1 MDAMENNSIT
11 DDNISGEQQSQTESG
26 VRPSLSQVKKSWGF
40 RRTTIARRE
49 FMEEVGDLTHSPPLV
64 RRGRSRRTNQ
74 APQTTTDTHTT
85 HRATHTTR
93 SVLDDLEW
101 SAPSS
106 PVSEE
111 SKPASEASAVGSL
124 DPSLWQD
131 FGSAFHTAFSLL
143 GGNEALSMDMPD
155 TLAAPDILEAA
166 DTVETS
172 PAMDET
178 EVSDVME
185 SAEDMEI
192 SLPVAPNNVPCG
204 EIEDIVLISSQ
215 EEDSDEMTLIQIKD
229 QLASKGRKGD
239 MKARGG
245 KGGRG
250 KARGRARGRGKGRGK
265 GRGRGRGRGRAVAL
279 QSSIADG
286 VESDDEVVLVS
297 PAEHQ
302 VMQLHEGEK
311 ANDPHTAAVDISP
324 VHCDSPAER
333 SSTDCIIIDTDSDQI
348 TDVTIGQYDDAPE
361 EEEEEEKKDSKI
373 VGKYSSIMDA
383 EGYDGNALYCICRQK
398 HNNRFMICCDSCQD
412 WFHGDCVGIDETQGH
427 KTEKKG
433 QQYICPTCTTKKRL
447 SSDPHSQP
455 EPELSFHR
463 CLTLSPSVEEG
474 EGHRNQQ
481 VLKETVEEE
490 DEEAPVMRQEPEPEM
505 ETNNSLPLCIGPG
518 CSKQALPDS
527 GYCGTDCIL
536 QHAAVTMKAMSDPKV
551 PKSKGCGQRNAAIA
565 RPIFRGQK
573 SIRTSKRLAGKAEEE
588 GGKEKMKEDDGGQTD
603 AESALACD
611 PGLTEVQASSIPS
624 SQFYTASKKD
634 IKEVE
639 ADSEVGTPSTQSS
652 EDTAT
657 DTAPSSQLVA
667 EPAPPQRD
675 SHEKAKESV
684 NNLMSKQQSAELNP
698 SVLQIPAKC
707 TPSPA
712 EQSPSNSA
720 PRHHETGA
728 LMVTKT
734 TYVIPKK
741 QAGPQTQSSS
751 HISASAS
758 CQKPS
763 SASTLLNETR
773 NLPVPPAPSAPSS
786 RPSQPNNQVRQSIQR
801 SLTSILLKR
810 VCDCE
815 DLDMSESEVAKLV
828 ANIETEMFDIFR
840 NTDSKYMNKYRTIMF
855 NLKDPKNKGL
865 LYRVVRGEI
874 SPFRLVRMSQKDM
887 QATKAPEPSAKETE
901 VKDAPAKATGLL
913 EKPEAVKVD
922 LPSLP
927 SPAIPDRRPDRKP
940 NSTVAS
946 QEQKKSLP
954 APALK
959 TRTSQLN
966 QGRAAPDILTC
977 MLKDTTSEH
986 KAHLFDLKCKICT
999 GQILAGHD
1007 DEPARKKPRVSETRD
1022 KHETSWRQSAGG
1034 DSPLRAPPDSPD
1046 MDSPT
1051 FSLMDPT
1058 SRLVIDSPALTIVE
1072 SPASPTMDSPASP
1085 ILDSPASPVM
1095 EYPASPSQDTT
1106 TATKPKKA
1114 YAPVVIPAVSTV
1126 TFTRRDPRTAASRF
1140 SALSGST
1147 SIPSSTIH
1155 NQSTPYAPVK
1165 ETSSDSCTALASS
1178 LPSMKTLPKSILMKP
1193 SSSADPRLYDSSS
1206 RTMISESTADGETAQ
1221 FLAKQE
1227 ILWKGFL
1234 NMLTVAKFVTKGYL
1248 VSGSAENLKADL
1260 PDTIQIGGR
1269 IMPQTVWD
1277 YVAKLKTSLTKELCV
1292 IRFHPATEE
1301 EEVAYV
1307 SLFSYF
1313 SSRGRFG
1320 VVANNSRSIK
1330 DVYLVPL
1337 SAKESIPSIIQP
1349 LEGPGL
1355 EKNRPNLLLGLAIIQ
1370 KAKRPGSLTQEIEE
1384 KRPSVHMSKDPMWI
1398 PKPPV
1403 LYGSDKLEIFQPY
1416 DPETPA
1422 STSPPGSPSCPGS
1435 PSDSSFSGSVTI
1447 PSRLTSIEVPPP
1459 VSTSADV
1466 VANQSISNS
1475 ISDKSPSTAHSDK
1488 TPLQAILKTLFG
1500 TKQADCT
1507 VSCDGS
1513 STTTTVSDKKTPVFS
1528 QVSQSLVDPIVQQYG
1543 QKSKVKEI
1551 EQEENDFDRPYDPE
1565 EEYDPATGYGM
1576 VASQNLEKNK
1586 VDDPALPGS
1595 VDDDVAYDPED
1606 ESIFEDIQSNTVVT
1620 KTHVQTSDSLSCLT
1634 SLSTHVVPPG
1644 TTSIPAQSSAPATA
1658 MPNLPTGT
1666 VVVSAA
1672 TLTEQQRMLEEL
1684 NKQIEEQKRQLKE
1697 QEEALRQQR
1706 EAVGMFMAHFSV
1718 SDSLMSPT
1726 SKSLSLSQ
1734 LSSQT
1739 KTSNPTET
1747 VDKSDD
1753 NSQIVKQEDTTIIA
1767 DFKNDTDTVTE
1778 QDETQENALE
1788 SDKYSSA
1795 GEIEDSDVAYDPEDE
1810 SLFNEIQE
1818 DVFQGSSTK
1827 THDSSLS
1834 RLGHSVSHKGTS
1846 PNSRHSRKRRLSP
1859 KRRSHRERDRHRS
1872 PSRRSQLRSPSHYRR
1887 HRERDRHKRSER
1899 DRSRHRTKE
1908 QSENQT
1914 RHRKDHTSRRRS
1926 RGHRRSPSTPK
1937 KKHSVSL
1944 SPKQHTVPSPQ
1955 VLDKSKHETSI
1966 LCPVPAGQFL
1976 ESNASLST
1984 SVTIKNDP
1992 VESPNK
1998 DSTSCSHE
2006 PLHNV
2011 KLETLE
2017 SPQPHKVQKDS
2028 VSDHD
2033 DKGSGSFTQGNKLSE
2048 QETLLKDKIETTV
2061 PLRVIDPPIRDSPES
2076 PDPEPQFA
2084 KPSSIEMSES
2094 IMTEESRNPETDT
2107 SASVPFVKVE
2117 NNCLPIGGQATA
2129 SNLLWSTVGSS
2140 ISDVKNLHFRALE
2153 LPGLGVRNQ
2162 GRIEADKQMELGK
2175 SGLKHSQMLGHSQ
2188 SDTGSD
2194 IQGSRPEID
2203 PLTKCPGPVMSGTS
2217 IMDQGPELKEP
2228 GLRGSMTGLRF
2239 PEPDKRGAGMQ
2250 DISPNIWG
2258 LGTHI
2263 QNPAT
2268 VMQSSEA
2275 NIREPGIQYVNT
2287 DGSGS
2292 GPATRGSGKWSLV
2305 QNMVRGGM
2313 QDKTPEIYG
2322 PEMSP
2327 QMEDRAQDVIGRD
2340 RDGSPHT
2347 GGMRCF
2353 MRGEGVRGPSFRGSG
2368 RALEGRGSH
2377 KRGFQPQGR
2386 NADFNRVVGGPQR
2399 GRGVPIR
2406 EARPSISYGSAEPN
2420 MSCIEQ
2426 DSTVPRAHVREPQTN
2441 TRAEGDRDVG
2451 ATGSD
2456 RDKGIAVRNMQGPGQ
2471 QWRNEQMGEEYRGPM
2486 PSIKNLEW
2494 RGPEHGSVGPN
2505 IGPQM
2510 SHNKG
2515 LDPHMRD
2522 LDWSGPGSDRRD
2534 DQRGIDRRVSGPVR
2548 GRPFMQNEWGPELEN
2563 RRTDMDVLVHDGRGP
2578 GDPDFSMNNL
2588 GTGIEHTGL
2597 AMECLGTDT
2606 QGPGGSYFKGPGP
2619 ERKCPSMEGQEHDIM
2634 GPPGPDF
2641 RGPWPERRAP
2651 EIVSLGPDRRGPGGQ
2666 DLWGP
2671 GPERRGPAV
2680 EGPGSE
2686 MRGPGGFEFRGLG
2699 SVGRGPT
2706 MEGPGIDRG
2715 GPGDPDCTGPRPER
2729 SFSMESPGTE
2739 RRALAGPHF
2748 WGQGQENRGLFIEGP
2763 GPESRGLRGPVKA
2776 GLPRTGPGP
2785 DRSGPAIGPGGPDRR
2800 EPEGPD
2806 FTGQGPD
2813 KIGPIMG
2820 SVGHDWR
2827 EGQGHKRRALSMGN
2841 QEPDRGGPGGPEFWG
2856 PEHKNRGLAL
2866 KRSGPDR
2873 RGPGGSDLLGPGCE
2887 RRSPSIEGR
2896 GPNRIGP
2903 GDQNAGVLGPQRRE
2917 PLMGDSGP
2925 DCIGLGPERTGSHLE
2940 RPGRHRR
2947 GGLHFRGTGP
2957 ESRHPNME
2965 GPYPGGRGSDIR
2977 GPWREG
2983 SEMEGPGPNRR
2994 GRGGPNFRGHGAERK
3009 PPDLEEAENNC
3020 SFLGGPQF
3028 QCPEQ
3033 ERRPSDMMDSE
3044 PNMRIPHLGQVES
3057 VRTNMEGKGKGSR
3070 GPHFRGPGT
3079 LGSGPVRQEPEGPG
3093 FRKRESSERRGS
3105 HIEGSG
3111 PDWRISG
3118 CSDFRDPSIRQRGE
3132 NIKDPRHDSIFM
3144 GSEPVQGTP
3153 NIEGPGPERAGQIMR
3168 GRRSM
3173 MRNIRGRGIDKRSLN
3188 QGDRWKGTD
3197 TEDQWSGRI
3206 GPNME
3211 AVANETERAGDNW
3224 KRHINRDPCE
3234 QGSNQSGQ
3242 GSHGEW
3248 RDQESRG
3255 GGPIQER
3262 SNMQFPGPMRGPQ
3275 DDWGGPGFRNPG
3287 PGYDNPDMVSQGP
3300 SKGFAGNEWKDP
3312 HRGGTGP
3319 NRRRPGQFFRGG
3331 RDPDNGGRDHDS
3343 KGSTGSDMGKDFRGN
3358 LRGPNMKGPGAH
3370 RVGPDLISSYSNEG
3384 EFEMEGVNK
3393 IYPQGPDLRFP
3404 GPGNRNSNTERPETD
3419 GRFSDWGGLRPDV
3432 DMESHGPCRQGFE
3445 HNFRMERRGPG
3456 LRRPGPEPGIS
3467 SDIRHGSDRWD
3478 TNTEVSQCETR
3489 GPAMIDP
3496 GLDSRGSE
3504 PPMKSGMRHREPG
3517 PRGQTMTHFD
3527 KLETHHLNNPHQV
3540 TRFKGPSHPHSEP
3553 FSRPPAPNSGKKSF
3567 PGFDNQQNQQAV
3579 KPQRHRV
3586 ALLPTPTEGL
3596 LRFPNHMTN
3605 NPDVFSLKQ
3614 TQMAH
3619 ATDRNWS
3626 RSRPVNRERDSVKG
3640 QPQEQEKSPFGKL
3653 NTSLGAS
3660 TVGREEKNKDK

>member
-1 MDAMENNSIT
+1 FCRSI
-11 DDNISGEQQSQTESG
+11 GEQQSQTESG

-124 DPSLWQD
+124 DPSL
-131 FGSAFHTAFSLL
+131 
-143 GGNEALSMDMPD
+143 
-155 TLAAPDILEAA
+155 
-166 DTVETS
+166 
-172 PAMDET
+172 
-178 EVSDVME
+178 
-185 SAEDMEI
+185 
-192 SLPVAPNNVPCG
+192 C
-204 EIEDIVLISSQ
+204 
-215 EEDSDEMTLIQIKD
+215 
-229 QLASKGRKGD
+229 
-239 MKARGG
+239 
-245 KGGRG
+245 
-250 KARGRARGRGKGRGK
+250 
-265 GRGRGRGRGRAVAL
+265 
-279 QSSIADG
+279 
-286 VESDDEVVLVS
+286 
-297 PAEHQ
+297 
-302 VMQLHEGEK
+302 
-311 ANDPHTAAVDISP
+311 
-324 VHCDSPAER
+324 PAER

-481 VLKETVEEE
+481 VLKV
-490 DEEAPVMRQEPEPEM
+490 RISFLLQEPEPEM

-565 RPIFRGQK
+565 RPIFRV
-573 SIRTSKRLAGKAEEE
+573 T
-588 GGKEKMKEDDGGQTD
+588 
-603 AESALACD
+603 
-611 PGLTEVQASSIPS
+611 
-624 SQFYTASKKD
+624 KKD

-901 VKDAPAKATGLL
+901 
-913 EKPEAVKVD
+913 
-922 LPSLP
+922 
-927 SPAIPDRRPDRKP
+927 
-940 NSTVAS
+940 
-946 QEQKKSLP
+946 EQKKSLP

-1606 ESIFEDIQSNTVVT
+1606 ESIFEDIQT
-1620 KTHVQTSDSLSCLT
+1620 
-1634 SLSTHVVPPG
+1634 
-1644 TTSIPAQSSAPATA
+1644 QSSAPATA

-1718 SDSLMSPT
+1718 SDSLMSP
-1726 SKSLSLSQ
+1726 
-1734 LSSQT
+1734 
-1739 KTSNPTET
+1739 
-1747 VDKSDD
+1747 
-1753 NSQIVKQEDTTIIA
+1753 
-1767 DFKNDTDTVTE
+1767 
-1778 QDETQENALE
+1778 
-1788 SDKYSSA
+1788 
-1795 GEIEDSDVAYDPEDE
+1795 
-1810 SLFNEIQE
+1810 
-1818 DVFQGSSTK
+1818 
-1827 THDSSLS
+1827 
-1834 RLGHSVSHKGTS
+1834 
-1846 PNSRHSRKRRLSP
+1846 
-1859 KRRSHRERDRHRS
+1859 
-1872 PSRRSQLRSPSHYRR
+1872 
-1887 HRERDRHKRSER
+1887 
-1899 DRSRHRTKE
+1899 
-1908 QSENQT
+1908 
-1914 RHRKDHTSRRRS
+1914 
-1926 RGHRRSPSTPK
+1926 
-1937 KKHSVSL
+1937 
-1944 SPKQHTVPSPQ
+1944 
-1955 VLDKSKHETSI
+1955 
-1966 LCPVPAGQFL
+1966 
-1976 ESNASLST
+1976 
-1984 SVTIKNDP
+1984 
-1992 VESPNK
+1992 
-1998 DSTSCSHE
+1998 
-2006 PLHNV
+2006 
-2011 KLETLE
+2011 
-2017 SPQPHKVQKDS
+2017 
-2028 VSDHD
+2028 
-2033 DKGSGSFTQGNKLSE
+2033 
-2048 QETLLKDKIETTV
+2048 
-2061 PLRVIDPPIRDSPES
+2061 
-2076 PDPEPQFA
+2076 
-2084 KPSSIEMSES
+2084 
-2094 IMTEESRNPETDT
+2094 
-2107 SASVPFVKVE
+2107 
-2117 NNCLPIGGQATA
+2117 
-2129 SNLLWSTVGSS
+2129 
-2140 ISDVKNLHFRALE
+2140 
-2153 LPGLGVRNQ
+2153 
-2162 GRIEADKQMELGK
+2162 
-2175 SGLKHSQMLGHSQ
+2175 
-2188 SDTGSD
+2188 
-2194 IQGSRPEID
+2194 
-2203 PLTKCPGPVMSGTS
+2203 
-2217 IMDQGPELKEP
+2217 
-2228 GLRGSMTGLRF
+2228 
-2239 PEPDKRGAGMQ
+2239 
-2250 DISPNIWG
+2250 
-2258 LGTHI
+2258 
-2263 QNPAT
+2263 
-2268 VMQSSEA
+2268 
-2275 NIREPGIQYVNT
+2275 
-2287 DGSGS
+2287 
-2292 GPATRGSGKWSLV
+2292 
-2305 QNMVRGGM
+2305 
-2313 QDKTPEIYG
+2313 
-2322 PEMSP
+2322 
-2327 QMEDRAQDVIGRD
+2327 
-2340 RDGSPHT
+2340 
-2347 GGMRCF
+2347 
-2353 MRGEGVRGPSFRGSG
+2353 
-2368 RALEGRGSH
+2368 
-2377 KRGFQPQGR
+2377 
-2386 NADFNRVVGGPQR
+2386 
-2399 GRGVPIR
+2399 
-2406 EARPSISYGSAEPN
+2406 
-2420 MSCIEQ
+2420 
-2426 DSTVPRAHVREPQTN
+2426 
-2441 TRAEGDRDVG
+2441 
-2451 ATGSD
+2451 
-2456 RDKGIAVRNMQGPGQ
+2456 
-2471 QWRNEQMGEEYRGPM
+2471 
-2486 PSIKNLEW
+2486 
-2494 RGPEHGSVGPN
+2494 
-2505 IGPQM
+2505 
-2510 SHNKG
+2510 
-2515 LDPHMRD
+2515 
-2522 LDWSGPGSDRRD
+2522 
-2534 DQRGIDRRVSGPVR
+2534 
-2548 GRPFMQNEWGPELEN
+2548 
-2563 RRTDMDVLVHDGRGP
+2563 
-2578 GDPDFSMNNL
+2578 
-2588 GTGIEHTGL
+2588 
-2597 AMECLGTDT
+2597 
-2606 QGPGGSYFKGPGP
+2606 
-2619 ERKCPSMEGQEHDIM
+2619 
-2634 GPPGPDF
+2634 
-2641 RGPWPERRAP
+2641 
-2651 EIVSLGPDRRGPGGQ
+2651 
-2666 DLWGP
+2666 
-2671 GPERRGPAV
+2671 
-2680 EGPGSE
+2680 
-2686 MRGPGGFEFRGLG
+2686 
-2699 SVGRGPT
+2699 
-2706 MEGPGIDRG
+2706 
-2715 GPGDPDCTGPRPER
+2715 
-2729 SFSMESPGTE
+2729 
-2739 RRALAGPHF
+2739 
-2748 WGQGQENRGLFIEGP
+2748 
-2763 GPESRGLRGPVKA
+2763 
-2776 GLPRTGPGP
+2776 
-2785 DRSGPAIGPGGPDRR
+2785 
-2800 EPEGPD
+2800 
-2806 FTGQGPD
+2806 
-2813 KIGPIMG
+2813 
-2820 SVGHDWR
+2820 
-2827 EGQGHKRRALSMGN
+2827 
-2841 QEPDRGGPGGPEFWG
+2841 
-2856 PEHKNRGLAL
+2856 
-2866 KRSGPDR
+2866 
-2873 RGPGGSDLLGPGCE
+2873 
-2887 RRSPSIEGR
+2887 
-2896 GPNRIGP
+2896 
-2903 GDQNAGVLGPQRRE
+2903 
-2917 PLMGDSGP
+2917 
-2925 DCIGLGPERTGSHLE
+2925 
-2940 RPGRHRR
+2940 
-2947 GGLHFRGTGP
+2947 
-2957 ESRHPNME
+2957 
-2965 GPYPGGRGSDIR
+2965 
-2977 GPWREG
+2977 
-2983 SEMEGPGPNRR
+2983 
-2994 GRGGPNFRGHGAERK
+2994 
-3009 PPDLEEAENNC
+3009 
-3020 SFLGGPQF
+3020 
-3028 QCPEQ
+3028 
-3033 ERRPSDMMDSE
+3033 
-3044 PNMRIPHLGQVES
+3044 
-3057 VRTNMEGKGKGSR
+3057 
-3070 GPHFRGPGT
+3070 
-3079 LGSGPVRQEPEGPG
+3079 
-3093 FRKRESSERRGS
+3093 
-3105 HIEGSG
+3105 
-3111 PDWRISG
+3111 
-3118 CSDFRDPSIRQRGE
+3118 
-3132 NIKDPRHDSIFM
+3132 
-3144 GSEPVQGTP
+3144 
-3153 NIEGPGPERAGQIMR
+3153 
-3168 GRRSM
+3168 
-3173 MRNIRGRGIDKRSLN
+3173 
-3188 QGDRWKGTD
+3188 
-3197 TEDQWSGRI
+3197 
-3206 GPNME
+3206 
-3211 AVANETERAGDNW
+3211 
-3224 KRHINRDPCE
+3224 
-3234 QGSNQSGQ
+3234 
-3242 GSHGEW
+3242 
-3248 RDQESRG
+3248 
-3255 GGPIQER
+3255 
-3262 SNMQFPGPMRGPQ
+3262 
-3275 DDWGGPGFRNPG
+3275 
-3287 PGYDNPDMVSQGP
+3287 
-3300 SKGFAGNEWKDP
+3300 
-3312 HRGGTGP
+3312 
-3319 NRRRPGQFFRGG
+3319 
-3331 RDPDNGGRDHDS
+3331 
-3343 KGSTGSDMGKDFRGN
+3343 
-3358 LRGPNMKGPGAH
+3358 
-3370 RVGPDLISSYSNEG
+3370 
-3384 EFEMEGVNK
+3384 
-3393 IYPQGPDLRFP
+3393 
-3404 GPGNRNSNTERPETD
+3404 
-3419 GRFSDWGGLRPDV
+3419 
-3432 DMESHGPCRQGFE
+3432 
-3445 HNFRMERRGPG
+3445 
-3456 LRRPGPEPGIS
+3456 
-3467 SDIRHGSDRWD
+3467 
-3478 TNTEVSQCETR
+3478 
-3489 GPAMIDP
+3489 
-3496 GLDSRGSE
+3496 
-3504 PPMKSGMRHREPG
+3504 
-3517 PRGQTMTHFD
+3517 
-3527 KLETHHLNNPHQV
+3527 
-3540 TRFKGPSHPHSEP
+3540 
-3553 FSRPPAPNSGKKSF
+3553 
-3567 PGFDNQQNQQAV
+3567 
-3579 KPQRHRV
+3579 
-3586 ALLPTPTEGL
+3586 
-3596 LRFPNHMTN
+3596 
-3605 NPDVFSLKQ
+3605 
-3614 TQMAH
+3614 
-3619 ATDRNWS
+3619 
-3626 RSRPVNRERDSVKG
+3626 
-3640 QPQEQEKSPFGKL
+3640 
-3653 NTSLGAS
+3653 
-3660 TVGREEKNKDK
+3660 